1 MSLES
6 SKNFEVVPVTKNN
19 WDLFVKL
26 FGKKGAYGN
35 CWCMYYRLTN
45 SEFKAGKVDDGNKNS
60 MKDIIWEGKT
70 VGLLGLLDG
79 EPVAWCAFSPREHF
93 IRLEKSRV
101 HKRIDK
107 EEVWS
112 IPCFFIDKNNRRKGL
127 STLLLKGV
135 IDFAR
140 EQGIKIIE
148 AYPIVPRE
156 ESIPD
161 SFAWYGLYK
170 TFEQAGFKI
179 VDRTSQ
185 NRPMVRYYL

>member
-1 MSLES
+1 MNIDS
-6 SKNFEVVPVTKNN
+6 SKKFEVVPVTKNN

-45 SEFKAGKVDDGNKNS
+45 TEYKAGQVNEGNKNS
-60 MKDIIWEGKT
+60 MKEIIWDGKP

-93 IRLEKSRV
+93 TRLERSRV
-101 HKRIDK
+101 HKRIDE

-112 IPCFFIDKNNRRKGL
+112 IPCFFVDKNYRRKGL
-127 STLLLKGV
+127 SMLLLKGA
-135 IDFAR
+135 IDFAGKH
-140 EQGIKIIE
+140 GIKIIE
-148 AYPIVPRE
+148 AYPTIPGK

-161 SFAWYGLYK
+161 SFAWVGLYK

-179 VDRTSQ
+179 ADRTSK